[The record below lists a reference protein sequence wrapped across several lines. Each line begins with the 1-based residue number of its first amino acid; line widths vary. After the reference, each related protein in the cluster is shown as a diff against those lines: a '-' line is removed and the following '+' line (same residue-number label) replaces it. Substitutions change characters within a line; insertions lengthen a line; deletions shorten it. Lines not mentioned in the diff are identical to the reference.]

1 MTTTGS
7 TAWAFGVGRGGHA
20 GSTLASTDQN
30 GGTARRRPTGMAR
43 REPVPPP
50 RTASPASRTYCGDP
64 AAASPARAAPSM
76 AAVAESAP
84 TTRWRDEPR
93 MAKTAIGS
101 SSVYSPV
108 TTGIP
113 AIFAYPRD
121 RESARPAGHAI
132 KDRGKQVNHHA
143 SAGSTRH

>member
-1 MTTTGS
+1 
-7 TAWAFGVGRGGHA
+7 
-20 GSTLASTDQN
+20 
-30 GGTARRRPTGMAR
+30 
-43 REPVPPP
+43 
-50 RTASPASRTYCGDP
+50 
-64 AAASPARAAPSM
+64 M

-84 TTRWRDEPR
+84 TARWRDEPR

-121 RESARPAGHAI
+121 TGMLTAAKVKPAATSVMMLDRRTGSSPPITGSAPRRARRERIRESGTVTSACFPGGSALG
-132 KDRGKQVNHHA
+132 NHLAA
-143 SAGSTRH
+143 SNLCSV